1 MNEEVDNTQVR
12 PALNTT
18 RRGRTAVRAEQSA
31 SRGRSSNARRSSS
44 SSRTSARGRKQ
55 SARHASQSSA
65 SRRSSASSHP
75 PKRRGGVP
83 VILVIVLLVIAV
95 AASVFITRSVLT
107 PQIEEAHKEAEVA
120 KSQVSTLTKQLSSVA
135 GNQSSSSTNTSS
147 DSESNK
153 DKESNAN
160 KGESAKGD
168 GVDSPWTKSGKFN
181 SGDAV
186 LDSEVK
192 AFCDSIANSSMDR
205 NAAVLEVYKGVA
217 WSEYVERDAA
227 QHPAGKNWR
236 SEYARMYY
244 ENGSSGN
251 CYEFAAFLSYCM
263 QYMGFDDAKAEGV
276 LIELQGGGW
285 GDHGIVFVTSSD
297 GTKCVCDTARGTNGW
312 MLPESTY
319 NVQIQDFEN
328 A

>member
-12 PALNTT
+12 PAINAT
-18 RRGRTAVRAEQSA
+18 RRGRTAVRAEQSQSA
-31 SRGRSSNARRSSS
+31 SRGRSTNAHRGSSA
-44 SSRTSARGRKQ
+44 SRTNTRGRQ
-55 SARHASQSSA
+55 QGARHASKSSA
-65 SRRSSASSHP
+65 SRRGQASSQP
-75 PKRRGGVP
+75 PKRRSGVP
-83 VILVIVLLVIAV
+83 VIVVILLLVIAV
-95 AASVFITRSVLT
+95 AASVLITRSVLT

-120 KSQVSTLTKQLSSVA
+120 KSQVSTLTQQLSSA
-135 GNQSSSSTNTSS
+135 TANQSTSSANTSS
-147 DSESNK
+147 NSDNK
-153 DKESNAN
+153 EGSTN
-160 KGESAKGD
+160 KGESTKGD
-168 GVDSPWTKSGKFN
+168 GVDSPWIKSGKFT

-205 NAAVLEVYKGVA
+205 DAAVLEVYKGVA

-236 SEYARMYY
+236 TEFARMYY
-244 ENGSSGN
+244 ENGCSGN
-251 CYEFAAFLSYCM
+251 CYEFAAFLAYCM
-263 QYMGFDDAKAEGV
+263 QYMGFGDAKAEGV
-276 LIELQGGGW
+276 LIQLQGGGW
-285 GDHGIVFVTSSD
+285 GDHGIVYVTSSD
-297 GTKCVCDTARGTNGW
+297 GTKCVCDTARGTDGW

>member
-1 MNEEVDNTQVR
+1 MNEEVDNTQER
-12 PALNTT
+12 PVVNAT

-31 SRGRSSNARRSSS
+31 SRGRNSNSRRSSGAAH
-44 SSRTSARGRKQ
+44 SATRDRRQG
-55 SARHASQSSA
+55 ARHASQASA
-65 SRRSSASSHP
+65 SRRGSTSP
-75 PKRRGGVP
+75 RNPKRRGGVP
-83 VILVIVLLVIAV
+83 VIVVILLLVVAV
-95 AASVFITRSVLT
+95 AASVYITRAVLT
-107 PQIEEAHKEAEVA
+107 PQIEEAHKEAAVA
-120 KSQVSTLTKQLSSVA
+120 KSQVSTLTQQLSSATA
-135 GNQSSSSTNTSS
+135 GQSSSSTNSS
-147 DSESNK
+147 SNFSSSKEGDSSKN
-153 DKESNAN
+153 
-160 KGESAKGD
+160 ESAKGE
-168 GVDSPWTKSGKFN
+168 GVDSPWTKSGKFT

-205 NAAVLEVYKGVA
+205 DTAVLEVYKGVA

-227 QHPAGKNWR
+227 QHPSGKNWR
-236 SEYARMYY
+236 TEFARMYY

-276 LIELQGGGW
+276 LIQLQGGGW
-285 GDHGIVFVTSSD
+285 GDHGIVYVTSSD
-297 GTKCVCDTARGTNGW
+297 GTKCVCDTARGTDGW

-319 NVQIQDFEN
+319 NVQMQDFEN